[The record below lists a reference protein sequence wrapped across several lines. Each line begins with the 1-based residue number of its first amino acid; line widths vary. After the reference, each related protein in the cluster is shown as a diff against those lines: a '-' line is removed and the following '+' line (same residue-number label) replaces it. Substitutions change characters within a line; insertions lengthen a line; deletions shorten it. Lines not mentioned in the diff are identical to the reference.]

1 MAMKNRERLLRKL
14 KALPPAVRK
23 HMREAIVA
31 GAEQVVAA
39 QKRLAPRKTG
49 ALAASIDYSMGSYTP
64 ANPNVRGVTSG
75 GGAGDPDLTAVVHAG
90 DAKAFYAAF
99 VEFGTAPHSVAKGG
113 GTKVGKLK
121 AKLGRGVPHPGATA
135 QPFFYPAWRANKKSV
150 KARISRA
157 MRKGIKEATGN

>member
-14 KALPPAVRK
+14 RALPPAVRK
-23 HMREAIVA
+23 RMREAIVA

-75 GGAGDPDLTAVVHAG
+75 GGAGDPDLTAVIHAG
-90 DAKAFYAAF
+90 DAKAFYAKW
-99 VEFGTAPHSVAKGG
+99 VEFGTSPHENKGLYEG
-113 GTKVGKLK
+113 SE
-121 AKLGRGVPHPGATA
+121 HPGAKPA
-135 QPFFYPAWRANKKSV
+135 PFFYPGYRAQKRSV
-150 KARISRA
+150 KSRISRA

>member
-49 ALAASIDYSMGSYTP
+49 ALAASIAYTMGTYKAASPY
-64 ANPNVRGVTSG
+64 VRGVTSG
-75 GGAGDPDLTAVVHAG
+75 KGPGDPDLTAVIHAG
-90 DAKAFYAAF
+90 DAKAFYAQW
-99 VEFGTAPHSVAKGG
+99 VEFGTARHINKGLYAG
-113 GTKVGKLK
+113 SE
-121 AKLGRGVPHPGATA
+121 HPGSRPE
-135 QPFFYPAWRANKKSV
+135 PFFYPGYRAQKRSV
-150 KARISRA
+150 KSRISRA
-157 MRKGIKEATGN
+157 MRKGIKEATGK

>member
-14 KALPPAVRK
+14 RALPPAVRK
-23 HMREAIVA
+23 RMREAIVA

-75 GGAGDPDLTAVVHAG
+75 GGAGDPDLTAVIHAG
-90 DAKAFYAAF
+90 DAKAFYAKW
-99 VEFGTAPHSVAKGG
+99 VEFGTSPHENKGLYAG
-113 GTKVGKLK
+113 SE
-121 AKLGRGVPHPGATA
+121 HPGSRPT
-135 QPFFYPAWRANKKSV
+135 PFFYPGYRAQKRSV

-157 MRKGIKEATGN
+157 MRKGIKEATGS